1 MSGSSWKVAT
11 LTSRGVV
18 ASGKFFLRE
27 KKESRYAETIS
38 DRESTCRTAVSPVRQ
53 RGKSHCPDDL
63 ADGRHRWDA
72 AGRCGSPDEGG
83 GTAADDGNH
92 GRGGAARRGGT
103 LRSEPGAAKQ
113 SLGKE
118 QGYCVVDGQ
127 KVPIQRA
134 RIRTQ

>member
-1 MSGSSWKVAT
+1 LSEASSCLTIAQHSVCCSQEFFASLWWRMSGSSWKVAT

-18 ASGKFFLRE
+18 AAGKFFLRE
-27 KKESRYAETIS
+27 KKESRYAATIS

-83 GTAADDGNH
+83 
-92 GRGGAARRGGT
+92 
-103 LRSEPGAAKQ
+103 
-113 SLGKE
+113 
-118 QGYCVVDGQ
+118 
-127 KVPIQRA
+127 
-134 RIRTQ
+134 